1 MIMKHRIPLLAAV
14 IAALVLPGMAS
25 AASTRLD
32 IDQLRHDI
40 VHDGVRRTV
49 LAVDGEGRP
58 LSVLLR
64 IGKGQVLPPH
74 GESGGVRLLTVI
86 SGTLSWGDGDKVDPA
101 AERSFGPGSVIVIP
115 ARGGMHWAAA
125 RRDDV
130 LIQVVAIGTGAL
142 SPEANAQVA
151 S

>member
-1 MIMKHRIPLLAAV
+1 MTYRIPLVAAAIAVLA
-14 IAALVLPGMAS
+14 LPGMAS
-25 AASTRLD
+25 AKSTRLD
-32 IDQLRHDI
+32 IDQLRYDV

-49 LAVDGEGRP
+49 LAVDSEGRP

-86 SGTLSWGDGDKVDPA
+86 SGTLSWGDGDKVDTA
-101 AERSFGPGSVIVIP
+101 VERSFGPGSVIIIP
-115 ARGGMHWAAA
+115 AQGGVHWAAA

-130 LIQVVAIGTGAL
+130 LIQVVVVGGGAL
-142 SPEANAQVA
+142 SPDVSGQVA
-151 S
+151 P